1 MLENSSIHSYK
12 QLNIRVYQSIVLEM
26 RDCIVTLKRQNLATF
41 ASGKLVKEENYEKA
55 AEIRDKMKK
64 GKKGREEKP

>member
-1 MLENSSIHSYK
+1 MLENSSIHSHK

-41 ASGKLVKEENYEKA
+41 ASGKLVKEENYEKDCYVIKSHA
-55 AEIRDKMKK
+55 FYGSMRKRK
-64 GKKGREEKP
+64 